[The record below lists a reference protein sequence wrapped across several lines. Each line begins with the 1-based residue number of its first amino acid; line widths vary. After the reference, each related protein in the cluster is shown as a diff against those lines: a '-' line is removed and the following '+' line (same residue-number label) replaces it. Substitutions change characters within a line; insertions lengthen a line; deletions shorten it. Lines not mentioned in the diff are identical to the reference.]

1 MKQKI
6 VAVLLCFFFGGW
18 GFHKFYLGQVGWGI
32 LYLLFFWTYI
42 PFIAAFVEFFILL
55 LMSEE
60 EFNRQFNPHMLS
72 SNTYQRDVASPT
84 EATRASPTEA
94 TQALRELKELYE
106 AGIIT
111 PEEYEEK
118 RRNLLRQL

>member
-1 MKQKI
+1 MRQKI
-6 VAVLLCFFFGGW
+6 VAVLLCFFFGGF

-42 PFIAAFVEFFILL
+42 PLIAAFVEFFILL
-55 LMSEE
+55 LMPEE

-84 EATRASPTEA
+84 EATRA
-94 TQALRELKELYE
+94 LRELKELYE

>member
-6 VAVLLCFFFGGW
+6 VALVLCWFFGWLGV
-18 GFHKFYLGQVGWGI
+18 HKFYLGQAGLGI
-32 LYLLFFWTYI
+32 LYVLFCWTLI
-42 PFIAAFVEFFILL
+42 PGLVAFVEFWILL
-55 LMSEE
+55 FMSEE
-60 EFNRQFNPHMLS
+60 AFNRQFNPHMS
-72 SNTYQRDVASPT
+72 RRDIFSGTSAVDV
-84 EATRASPTEA
+84 
-94 TQALRELKELYE
+94 TQALKELKNLYD